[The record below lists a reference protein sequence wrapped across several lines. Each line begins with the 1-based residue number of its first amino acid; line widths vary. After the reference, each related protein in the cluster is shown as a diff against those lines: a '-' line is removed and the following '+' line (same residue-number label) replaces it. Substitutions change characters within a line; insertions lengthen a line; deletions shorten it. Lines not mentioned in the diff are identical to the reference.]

1 MLKSH
6 RFAVFPLL
14 MCAGLAQ
21 PALARDDVLHLSF
34 QDVLNSPEAKGKLD
48 SRVRFFLAG
57 QKTSK
62 VVKTLGSDVSNP
74 KTNGFNK
81 TAAQACNWAALS
93 ALIALQKRT
102 LQNGGNAVIEI
113 VSFYKGKE
121 FFSATEYECHDGAI
135 AVGVSLKG
143 TYASIED

>member
-1 MLKSH
+1 M
-6 RFAVFPLL
+6 FWA
-14 MCAGLAQ
+14 CLAQ
-21 PALARDDVLHLSF
+21 PALARNDVLHLSF

-57 QKTSK
+57 QNTPK

-121 FFSATEYECHDGAI
+121 FSSATQYECHDGAF
-135 AVGVSLKG
+135 AVAVSLKG
-143 TYASIED
+143 TYATIED